1 MNFML
6 SCDVVFHEIKSDT
19 GTGLSSLSS
28 ALIIYLYFNPNPN
41 PRLPKS
47 LWNPTF
53 GFMKVQNELGK
64 KGWLNNPPPPPPL
77 CTEHRT
83 LLDQLSG

>member
-19 GTGLSSLSS
+19 GTGLSLLSS
-28 ALIIYLYFNPNPN
+28 ALIISLYFNPN